1 MNNDLGVMVRVIA
14 SLAIVLGLLFIFM
27 YGLRRWQRRIQG
39 HGRQDIQVLTTQMIL
54 PKRYVSLVRV
64 CDRTLI
70 LGITDASMTL
80 LGVLEP
86 DGFHEMLRKAQE
98 DRPDNMS
105 DNGPASSK
113 TVH

>member
-1 MNNDLGVMVRVIA
+1 MESDLGALVRVIA
-14 SLAIVLGLLFIFM
+14 SLAIVLGLLFVCM
-27 YGLRRWQRRIQG
+27 YGFKRWQQRIQG
-39 HGRQDIQVLTTQMIL
+39 QGKQDIQVLTTQMIL

-86 DGFHEMLRKAQE
+86 DGFSKILMQAREN
-98 DRPDNMS
+98 RPENE
-105 DNGPASSK
+105 PASSK

>member
-1 MNNDLGVMVRVIA
+1 MENDLGAMVRVIA
-14 SLAIVLGLLFIFM
+14 SLAIVLGLLFVCM

-39 HGRQDIQVLTTQMIL
+39 QGRQDIQVLTTQMIL

-64 CDRTLI
+64 CGKTLI

-86 DGFHEMLRKAQE
+86 DGFHEMLMQAQE
-98 DRPDNMS
+98 NGQDNE
-105 DNGPASSK
+105 PASSK